1 MEKAQPKTR
10 GETLRLLR
18 RFGAFFKGCGAKYL
32 GGILCVAVS
41 VLV

>member
-1 MEKAQPKTR
+1 MEKTQPQNR

-32 GGILCVAVS
+32 GGIL
-41 VLV
+41 